1 VGWAKGKFLRGGD
14 VVEAEVEQVGLLR
27 VYVVEE

>member
-1 VGWAKGKFLRGGD
+1 VGQGQILRGGD

>member
-1 VGWAKGKFLRGGD
+1 VGWAKGKFLKGGD

>member
-1 VGWAKGKFLRGGD
+1 VGFPKGKFLRGGD

>member
-1 VGWAKGKFLRGGD
+1 VGWAKGKYLRGGD
-14 VVEAEVEQVGLLR
+14 VVEAEVEQVGLPR

>member
-1 VGWAKGKFLRGGD
+1 MGWAKGKFLRGGD

>member
-1 VGWAKGKFLRGGD
+1 VGWAKGKIMRGGD

-27 VYVVEE
+27 VYVVKE

>member
-1 VGWAKGKFLRGGD
+1 MRGGD

-27 VYVVEE
+27 LYVVKE

>member
-14 VVEAEVEQVGLLR
+14 VVEAEVEHMGLLR

>member
-1 VGWAKGKFLRGGD
+1 VGWAKGKSLRGGD